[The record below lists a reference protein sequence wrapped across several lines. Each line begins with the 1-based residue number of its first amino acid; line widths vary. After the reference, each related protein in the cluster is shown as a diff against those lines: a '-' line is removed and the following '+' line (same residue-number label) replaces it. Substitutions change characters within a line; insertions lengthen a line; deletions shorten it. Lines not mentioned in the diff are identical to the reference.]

1 MPVPSPLRRVQRPLG
16 RAITT
21 YRLIDDGDRILVALS
36 GGKDSSVLLYVL
48 RELQSRAPVRF
59 DLAAVTVD
67 AGWGGHPVE
76 PLRRYCDA
84 LGVPL
89 IVQPAAIIDAVMAKL
104 GDDETPC
111 PLCARMRRGAI
122 YSVARREGY
131 PVVALGHHGDDLIE
145 TLLLNQLFNGRI
157 KAMPPILEADDGV
170 TTVIRPLLLTPE
182 ADTRALATAAGLP
195 AFPCQCLGS
204 YRPEL
209 KRPEIKKLVATLEC
223 DHPGAWSSLLAAA
236 TTVDERYLADPR
248 WLPLRDEPGNHA
260 GVRPPAP
267 PGIEKLAGM
276 GLGRGG

>member
-1 MPVPSPLRRVQRPLG
+1 MRRVQRPLG

-21 YRLIDDGDRILVALS
+21 YRLIADGDRILVAVS

-59 DLAAVTVD
+59 ELGAVTID
-67 AGWGGHPVE
+67 AGWGGHPNE
-76 PLRRYCDA
+76 PLQRFCDT

-89 IVQPAAIIDAVMAKL
+89 IVQTATILDTVMDKI

-111 PLCARMRRGAI
+111 PLCARLRRGAI

-157 KAMPPILEADDGV
+157 KAMPPLLEADDGV

-195 AFPCQCLGS
+195 AFPCQCLGA

-209 KRPEIKKLVATLEC
+209 KRPEVKKLVARLERE
-223 DHPGAWSSLLAAA
+223 HPGAWSSMLTAA
-236 TTVDERYLADPR
+236 TNLEERYLADPR
-248 WLPLRDEPGNHA
+248 WLPRREDPGEHA
-260 GVRPPAP
+260 GSRPPAP
-267 PGIEKLAGM
+267 PGIEELVQLRLSA
-276 GLGRGG
+276 RD